1 MLRPPKR
8 KKLLKSPR
16 LIKYNNDGKNT
27 WMFPKLYFIM
37 KALHIRAVI
46 SNGHYANEFIPSQTH
61 WEIGNMRHNNNNKE
75 WKFGYGIYQKYIF
88 HFFLL
93 WWGVDPRWCYIC
105 QLHDS
110 AVNPTNLLITHNWFH
125 ITHQFSLVR
134 LSSVRLSLRW
144 ALQKRPMK
152 AKSPDLKISFCF
164 SLFSSLFLF
173 RFRCLVALGSESD
186 L

>member
-1 MLRPPKR
+1 ME
-8 KKLLKSPR
+8 
-16 LIKYNNDGKNT
+16 KNT
-27 WMFPKLYFIM
+27 WVFPKLYFIM

-46 SNGHYANEFIPSQTH
+46 SNRHYANELIASQTH
-61 WEIGNMRHNNNNKE
+61 WEIGNKNKKKE

-88 HFFLL
+88 HSF

-110 AVNPTNLLITHNWFH
+110 AANPTNLLITHNWFH
-125 ITHQFSLVR
+125 ITHQFGLLR
-134 LSSVRLSLRW
+134 LSWRW

-152 AKSPDLKISFCF
+152 AKSPNLKISFCL

-173 RFRCLVALGSESD
+173 RFHCLVALGSESD